1 MTTTIMPTPQHPDIA
16 PNSVEG
22 WIGPNAIL
30 QLVKRVRE
38 KFGDGEAAG
47 LLTETQWRLDRLPE
61 DMVPEDHVRLVV
73 HATYAHLGGAE
84 ARQMLDDAGVG
95 TARYLLANRIPKA
108 AQWVIRHLP
117 KALGLRVLLT
127 AIGRNSWT
135 FAGSARFEIHHAHR
149 PTMVEFHDCAMCR
162 GMHEAQTGCAF
173 YQATFRELL
182 RRLVSP
188 TAEVEE
194 QSCCAAGATSC
205 RFALR
210 V

>member
-1 MTTTIMPTPQHPDIA
+1 MTTTTFPSPHASGVA
-16 PNSVEG
+16 PHRAQGS
-22 WIGPNAIL
+22 IGPNAIL

-38 KFGDGEAAG
+38 RFGDGAAAG
-47 LLTETQWRLDRLPE
+47 LLDGTPWRLDRLPG
-61 DMVPEDHVRLVV
+61 DMVPEAHVRIVV
-73 HATYAHLGGAE
+73 LATYAHLGGAE
-84 ARQMLDDAGVG
+84 ARQMLDDAGAG

-117 KALGLRVLLT
+117 KTLGLRVLLA

-135 FAGSARFEIHHAHR
+135 FAGSARFEIHHAHH

-162 GMHEAQTGCAF
+162 GMHAAQTGCTF

-182 RRLVSP
+182 RQLVSP

-194 QSCCAAGATSC
+194 LSCCAAGAASC
-205 RFALR
+205 RFALT